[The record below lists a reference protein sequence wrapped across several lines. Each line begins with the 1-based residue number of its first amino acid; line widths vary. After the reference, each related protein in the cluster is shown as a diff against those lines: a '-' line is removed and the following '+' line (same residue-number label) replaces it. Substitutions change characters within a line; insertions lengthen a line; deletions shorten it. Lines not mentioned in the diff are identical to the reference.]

1 MEKAFLQKKNVN
13 DSATNA
19 TTKFLMIEK
28 AIGIFNLNFEID
40 PW

>member
-13 DSATNA
+13 DSANA